1 MPTPKLTKAKLLT
14 MMDEKLADL
23 NLLRSALQA
32 TANIKQVDLDGYKKK
47 FEDLVGGKGKK

>member
-23 NLLRSALQA
+23 NLLRSALQV
-32 TANIKQVDLDGYKKK
+32 TTNIKQADLDLYKKK
-47 FEDLVGGKGKK
+47 FEEIVGAKSAE